1 MRQACPLV
9 RFGHEPSPSAIIKL
23 APLRGDHRGRRR
35 SHRIAT
41 VPDHHS
47 SPCRARPSTG
57 GVSDPQDLIFE
68 ARLTADRASPI
79 ILMERLLRF
88 AADGRDCVG
97 DRQRKGMRV
106 ATPIRIFR
114 YEGRMGAAVLAG
126 RSTDAWE
133 LSDLTTTQVTCQ
145 VKDREAADKHSAGPP
160 LEDASVTGALIQ
172 SCPWF
177 TSANSTRRNK
187 HVLASS
193 ASDNRVE
200 RVTVTLGPSTS
211 HWKTCAWQLGEAP
224 VRRLG
229 RVGRS
234 HRTVVVIRRVAAVGI
249 GVLSASIAAEPS
261 RLATTSAL
269 LARVAAWADDWAWLG
284 ILVCWCITGICT
296 LAWRVLG
303 DPSNHAAICELLDR
317 FRDGVFGDRSE
328 DHSHHR
334 VTLFKHYGFHPL
346 GFDFE
351 DRGWPWSGWLIP
363 VARSGHTAQKTN
375 VRFLA
380 PDNTDRARGIA
391 GRAWARLSKPNARAT
406 AWVDGLPN
414 IRSNTSTEN
423 IQEYARK
430 TNVSEKWVKKRLP
443 QSRSL
448 MGFIVETNDGHPWG
462 VLVIDSRSSNLA
474 LTKSNAQYQHYG
486 SLLSH
491 LVEGI

>member
-1 MRQACPLV
+1 MRQACPPV

-23 APLRGDHRGRRR
+23 APLRGDRRGRRR

-88 AADGRDCVG
+88 ATDGRDCVG

-200 RVTVTLGPSTS
+200 RVTVTLG
-211 HWKTCAWQLGEAP
+211 
-224 VRRLG
+224 
-229 RVGRS
+229 
-234 HRTVVVIRRVAAVGI
+234 
-249 GVLSASIAAEPS
+249 
-261 RLATTSAL
+261 
-269 LARVAAWADDWAWLG
+269 
-284 ILVCWCITGICT
+284 
-296 LAWRVLG
+296 

-375 VRFLA
+375 VR
-380 PDNTDRARGIA
+380 
-391 GRAWARLSKPNARAT
+391 
-406 AWVDGLPN
+406 
-414 IRSNTSTEN
+414 
-423 IQEYARK
+423 YARQLLTFPWHRHVNQHVRK
-430 TNVSEKWVKKRLP
+430 FGTCI
-443 QSRSL
+443 QSRS
-448 MGFIVETNDGHPWG
+448 
-462 VLVIDSRSSNLA
+462 
-474 LTKSNAQYQHYG
+474 
-486 SLLSH
+486 
-491 LVEGI
+491 